1 MDALS
6 KLKEN
11 LSKEVKEL
19 EKEEVKEEEVITKN
33 IDTPVGK
40 IKADE
45 LFTLPKKKK
54 NVTDGAKQFTTY
66 LTKEQINYIKESSK
80 NAGMT
85 KSEFMQHIIKMAQNM
100 LKIE

>member
-33 IDTPVGK
+33 IENTIESKRVKEPY
-40 IKADE
+40 I
-45 LFTLPKKKK
+45 LPKKKK
-54 NVTDGAKQFTTY
+54 NVTDGTKQFTTY
-66 LTKEQINYIKESSK
+66 LPKEQINYIRETSK
-80 NAGMT
+80 SAGMT
-85 KSEFMQHIIKMAQNM
+85 RSEFMQYIIRLAQNIV
-100 LKIE
+100 KIE